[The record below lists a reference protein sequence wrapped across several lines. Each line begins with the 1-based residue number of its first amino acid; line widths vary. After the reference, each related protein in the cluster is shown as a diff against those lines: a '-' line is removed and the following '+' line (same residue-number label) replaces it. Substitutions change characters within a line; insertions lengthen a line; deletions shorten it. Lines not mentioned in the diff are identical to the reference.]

1 MITIIIMITIM
12 IIMRYC
18 KMIIIRGVIWVQLLE
33 HALVG
38 PQIIIA
44 MMVIVV
50 MIMLIV
56 MIMMIMIIVMNM
68 MIDLMLMLTVLMV
81 DT

>member
-1 MITIIIMITIM
+1 MITIM

-38 PQIIIA
+38 PQIIIV

-50 MIMLIV
+50 MIMLNV
-56 MIMMIMIIVMNM
+56 MIMMIMVFMIIAMIM
-68 MIDLMLMLTVLMV
+68 MT
-81 DT
+81 